1 MQEQQQPQANN
12 NETTVQMEILNEP
25 EEDLTTK
32 FQNVRLYD
40 IIKSKAY
47 Q

>member
-32 FQNVRLYD
+32 FQYVRLYD
-40 IIKSKAY
+40 IIKSNAY